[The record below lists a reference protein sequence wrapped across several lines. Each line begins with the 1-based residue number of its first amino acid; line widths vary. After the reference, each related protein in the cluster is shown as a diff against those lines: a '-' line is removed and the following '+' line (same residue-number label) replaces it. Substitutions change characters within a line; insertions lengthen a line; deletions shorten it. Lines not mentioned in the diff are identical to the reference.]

1 MPEPAPQPPTPAPIP
16 ATPASQGQA
25 PASAAPG
32 QTLSSAVRATS
43 GATLLSRLGGLAR
56 EILTARIFGD
66 TAIGSAFAAGFQVP
80 NLFRRLF
87 GEGALSA
94 AFIPEYTQ
102 LCKHGESGDLANKFA
117 SLVVTTLL
125 LATTALTVLIEVGLL
140 IALATLP
147 PDPDRN
153 LSLGLIM
160 TMLPYMPLVCTAAIM
175 GGMLQV
181 HGRFGAAS
189 AGPLV
194 MNGMVVAMGLYFLL
208 TDQLGS
214 ARTAYILGIVI
225 VASGFTQ
232 CFWFAG
238 LLRPHV
244 KWTRLYAD
252 AREAGRRTFK
262 KFIPAAIGL
271 GSLQLNTLID
281 TILAMWPI
289 WVAPTV
295 LGFAY
300 PLDEKSNVL
309 ISGAARLY
317 QFPLGVFGIAVATAI
332 FPLLSRHADEPA
344 HFIQTLRRG
353 IRLSLF
359 IGLPASLGLF
369 LVRQEAIAVP
379 YSGGKGGFSADGVTR
394 CAAVLGGYALAVWAY
409 SLNHVLT
416 RAFYARGDTRTPM
429 RVSLVMVACNI
440 SLNVLLI
447 WRFREAGLG
456 YSTAACAAAQCGIL
470 LVLSRRFA
478 TGGQP
483 VLDRQTVGGVTQIVF
498 AAAAMGCAV
507 WLTEFLMPRP
517 AGWTGELVALIA
529 KSIVG
534 VVSFVGASRLL
545 GCHELGWL
553 LSRHGPDQK

>member
-1 MPEPAPQPPTPAPIP
+1 VPEESPKA
-16 ATPASQGQA
+16 
-25 PASAAPG
+25 
-32 QTLSSAVRATS
+32 LSSAVRATS
-43 GATLLSRLGGLAR
+43 GATLVSRLAGLAR
-56 EILTARIFGD
+56 EVLTVRIFGD

-102 LCKHGESGDLANKFA
+102 LVKRDQGDPARPADRRLADAFA
-117 SLVVTTLL
+117 SLVITTLL
-125 LATTALTVLIEVGLL
+125 LATTALTLIIELGLL
-140 IALATLP
+140 IALLTLP
-147 PDPDRN
+147 HNADRT

-181 HGRFGAAS
+181 HGKFAAAS
-189 AGPLV
+189 AGPLL
-194 MNGMVVAMGLYFLL
+194 MNAMVVAMGLYFLF
-208 TDQLGS
+208 TNQLGS
-214 ARTAYILGIVI
+214 PRTAYILGIVI
-225 VASGFTQ
+225 VASGFAQ
-232 CFWFAG
+232 CFWFAK

-244 KWTRLYAD
+244 RWTRLYTE
-252 AREAGRRTFK
+252 AREAGGRTLR
-262 KFIPAAIGL
+262 KFTPAAIGL
-271 GSLQLNTLID
+271 GSLQLNTLCD
-281 TILAMWPI
+281 TVLAMLPVWGTTTI
-289 WVAPTV
+289 

-359 IGLPASLGLF
+359 IGVPASIGLF
-369 LVRQEAIAVP
+369 LVRHEAIAVP
-379 YSGGKGGFSADGVTR
+379 YSGGGKGGFSADGVAR
-394 CAAVLGGYALAVWAY
+394 CAAVLGGFALAVWAY

-416 RAFYARGDTRTPM
+416 RAFYARGDTKTPM

-440 SLNVLLI
+440 SLNLTLI
-447 WRFREAGLG
+447 WPCREAGLG
-456 YSTAACAAAQCGIL
+456 YSTAICAALQCTTL
-470 LVLSRRFA
+470 LILSRRFA
-478 TGGQP
+478 TPGHTI
-483 VLDRQTVGGVTQIVF
+483 LDHQTISAIAQILL
-498 AAAAMGCAV
+498 AAAAMAAAV
-507 WLTEFLMPRP
+507 WLAGRFIPRP
-517 AGWTGELVALIA
+517 AGWTGELVALTTKSVIGIIA
-529 KSIVG
+529 
-534 VVSFVGASRLL
+534 FVAASQML

-553 LSRHGPDQK
+553 FQRKPQQNSPQSHRDAET